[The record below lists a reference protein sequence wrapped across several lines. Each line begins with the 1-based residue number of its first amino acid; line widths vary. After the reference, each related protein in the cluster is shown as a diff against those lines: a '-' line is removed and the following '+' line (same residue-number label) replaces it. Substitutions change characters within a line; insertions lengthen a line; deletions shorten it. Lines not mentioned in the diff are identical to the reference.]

1 MTMDTGTHSTLS
13 RRDAIKLLAGAGAAA
28 STLGRSRP
36 ARAASP
42 VRLGTIK
49 TPHWAASWLI
59 PDYVA
64 KGVQVQLVEF
74 KTSLEMISALTAGN
88 LDVGTVGYWHFIR
101 MLDQGANVRAVA
113 GLCSGGTRL
122 VVRKGVTLATW
133 DDLRGK
139 NCAVAR
145 GSTQDIQFLLSL
157 KNRGLSMKDIN
168 YRDLGG
174 NMAVHISALQQGQ
187 MDTSSMWEPFAS
199 QVIQQNIATEFS
211 TLYDESFRVNGLVF
225 VPAEYADK
233 NRDAVQAVIDAHVK
247 ATDRLVKNSNE
258 FLDIAIKLSGFPR
271 DTMVM
276 ANNNSFLEYV
286 LRMDDAR
293 KLAAAVQEFG
303 YAKTDVRPKLDT
315 AFDYRFLAKATGKGP
330 KELGA

>member
-1 MTMDTGTHSTLS
+1 MSASTGPVLS

-28 STLGRSRP
+28 GMLARPRPSRAST
-36 ARAASP
+36 P

-59 PDYVA
+59 PDVA

-88 LDVGTVGYWHFIR
+88 LDVGTIGYWHFIR
-101 MLDQGANVRAVA
+101 MLDQGADVTAVA

-122 VVRKGVTLATW
+122 VARPGANIAKW

-157 KNRGLSMKDIN
+157 KNHGLSMKDIN
-168 YRDLGG
+168 YKDLGG
-174 NMAVHISALQQGQ
+174 SMAVHITALQQKQ
-187 MDTSSMWEPFAS
+187 TDTSSMWEPFAS

-211 TLYDESFRVNGLVF
+211 TLYDDSFRVNGLVF
-225 VPAEYADK
+225 CPAAYVEK
-233 NRDAVQAVIDAHVK
+233 NRDGLQALIDAHVK
-247 ATDRLVKNSNE
+247 ATDQLTRNPNE
-258 FLDIAIKLSGFPR
+258 FLEMAMKLSGFPR
-271 DTMVM
+271 ETMVM
-276 ANNNSFLEYV
+276 ANKNSFLEYV
-286 LRMDDAR
+286 LRRDDAR

-303 YAKTDVRPKLDT
+303 YTKTDVRSKLDT
-315 AFDYRFLAKATGKGP
+315 AFDYSFLAKATGKYP
-330 KELGA
+330 RELGA